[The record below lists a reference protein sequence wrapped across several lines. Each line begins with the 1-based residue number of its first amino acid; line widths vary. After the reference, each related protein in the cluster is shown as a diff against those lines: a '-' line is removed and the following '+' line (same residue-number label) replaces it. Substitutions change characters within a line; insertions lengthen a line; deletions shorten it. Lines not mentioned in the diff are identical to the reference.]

1 MYKYLPCTMYRSLSK
16 ILWITRKIRSQ
27 FFVADEYHAW
37 GKWGKW
43 RILLEDLTTEQSS
56 SQQLQMHYFQYFS
69 FIKWEISNTIF
80 LKKEI
85 KDIFCKNLTKLGN
98 KNKCPLHYRT
108 GFANIY
114 QSAIC
119 LTKLCKFF
127 FSFLGL
133 YILFVFVYTFGSVVN
148 VYITCEL
155 FALLTY
161 CRKDIKPTN
170 IICAWKRFE
179 NSFIR
184 NSAGNG
190 ASSIKIFHKKDKPM
204 HI

>member
-1 MYKYLPCTMYRSLSK
+1 MTEVLFCCSFEKKILSYMYKYLPCTMYRSLSK

-119 LTKLCKFF
+119 FTKLCKFF
-127 FSFLGL
+127 FFIFRFIYTFCICL
-133 YILFVFVYTFGSVVN
+133 YIWKCGQCLHNMWAFCLIN
-148 VYITCEL
+148 
-155 FALLTY
+155 LL
-161 CRKDIKPTN
+161 
-170 IICAWKRFE
+170 
-179 NSFIR
+179 
-184 NSAGNG
+184 
-190 ASSIKIFHKKDKPM
+190 
-204 HI
+204 